1 MEVVPGP
8 WDWRVTV
15 TVRNPAQAQTGQ
27 VRLVVA
33 RSGSSTAKESIWV
46 DVRKMAPGATQTF
59 VVTHR
64 PRQSGVPEGLRLVDV
79 LASS

>member
-1 MEVVPGP
+1 M
-8 WDWRVTV
+8 
-15 TVRNPAQAQTGQ
+15 
-27 VRLVVA
+27 VA